1 MNRLLTTSL
10 ALTLVASGA
19 PAFAQSD
26 TITLGAAVQLT
37 GANANTGRYYRDAY
51 QFTIDKINEKGGVQL
66 GGKTY
71 KLTLKLYDSQSN
83 EDLGMRQYVQLIT
96 QDKVNFLLGPF
107 SSGDAMKD
115 TSMAEKYEMVM
126 VQGGGAAR
134 EIFTRNYKFVFGT
147 LPPADNYFAST
158 IDMIQKLEPKAK
170 TVALVAA
177 DDSFDVSVAKGTREI
192 LKKTGLELV
201 ADQQYRENN
210 ADFSSILTL
219 VKSKNP
225 DAILWTGHPQE
236 GINFVRQQKSLDV
249 NPKIL
254 TSMTVG
260 VPTADF
266 RTALGPD
273 ADYVYGMT
281 PWLPGA
287 LLKDKWFGDAA
298 EFAKSYQD
306 KFGYAPDYHAA
317 SAAADVETFA
327 YAIPAAGSLDQP
339 KVRDAI
345 AKIEFDSLYAHV
357 KFDEVGQ
364 VVIPQTVIQI
374 QDGKV
379 VAVYSDKVLNKP
391 VYPVAPWGKR

>member
-1 MNRLLTTSL
+1 
-10 ALTLVASGA
+10 
-19 PAFAQSD
+19 
-26 TITLGAAVQLT
+26 
-37 GANANTGRYYRDAY
+37 
-51 QFTIDKINEKGGVQL
+51 
-66 GGKTY
+66 
-71 KLTLKLYDSQSN
+71 
-83 EDLGMRQYVQLIT
+83 VQLIT
-96 QDKVNFLLGPF
+96 QDKVSFLLGPF

-134 EIFTRNYKFVFGT
+134 EIFTRNYKFIFGT

-192 LKKTGLELV
+192 LKKTSLELV

-219 VKSKNP
+219 VKSKSP
-225 DAILWTGHPQE
+225 DVILWSGHPQE

-249 NPKIL
+249 NAKIL

-266 RTALGPD
+266 RTALGAD
-273 ADYVYGMT
+273 ANYVYGMT
-281 PWLPGA
+281 PWLPNPQ
-287 LLKDKWFGDAA
+287 LKDKWFGDAA
-298 EFAKSYQD
+298 QFAKAYQD

-327 YAIPAAGSLDQP
+327 YALPAAGSLDQA

-345 AKIEFDSLYAHV
+345 AKVDFQSLYSHV

-364 VVIPQTVIQI
+364 VSIPQTVIQI
-374 QDGKV
+374 QNGKV
-379 VAVYSDKVLNKP
+379 VDVYTDKVLNKP
-391 VYPVAPWGKR
+391 IYPVPPWNKR